1 MARPGRNTIVLSIL
15 FFGPLLFYI
24 FLLTGTNNFARLP
37 VLTNGV
43 DDVTRFQPE
52 ADGQQISLD
61 GNISILCF
69 LGRNP
74 LDHKTNALNLNEKIY
89 KHFFGFKGFQFVV
102 VLPDGSQE
110 YAAQLKKELGAT
122 YDVDQW
128 HFLFGSDQQVLAM
141 FESLKTS
148 YSLDGNI
155 SILCFLGRNP
165 LDHKTNAL
173 NLNEKIYKHFFGF
186 KGFQFVVVLP
196 DGSQE
201 YAAQLKKELGATY
214 DVDQWHF
221 LFGSDQQ
228 VLAMFESLK
237 TSYSL
242 DASLYSPDAFIID
255 REMNLR
261 GRNDDDDMP
270 DGMRYGYNAESIST
284 VHQEMV
290 DDVKVVVA
298 EDRLALKKNKRQI

>member
-1 MARPGRNTIVLSIL
+1 MARPGRNTIVLSLL

-24 FLLTGTNNFARLP
+24 FLLTGTNNFAKLP

-43 DDVTRFQPE
+43 EDVSTFQPE
-52 ADGQQISLD
+52 SQGEGVSLD

-69 LGRNP
+69 LGQKP

-89 KHFFGFKGFQFVV
+89 KHFYGFKGFQFVV
-102 VLPDGSQE
+102 VLPNGSQDD
-110 YAAQLKKELGAT
+110 AGQLKKELGAT
-122 YDVDQW
+122 YDVSQW
-128 HFLFGSDQQVLAM
+128 HFLFGSEQEVLGM
-141 FESLKTS
+141 FESLQTS
-148 YSLDGNI
+148 DRLDEN
-155 SILCFLGRNP
+155 
-165 LDHKTNAL
+165 
-173 NLNEKIYKHFFGF
+173 
-186 KGFQFVVVLP
+186 
-196 DGSQE
+196 
-201 YAAQLKKELGATY
+201 
-214 DVDQWHF
+214 
-221 LFGSDQQ
+221 
-228 VLAMFESLK
+228 
-237 TSYSL
+237 
-242 DASLYSPDAFIID
+242 LYSPNAYIID